1 MQVVGLWRYPVKSLQ
16 GERLDAV
23 DVAPDGLA
31 GDRGFGIVERAT
43 GFVLTARREPR
54 LLLAAAALVGDG
66 VEITLPD
73 GRVANDD
80 AALSEWLGRPVALAK
95 ADTAVAGTYETQLD
109 FEHEDTADWFSWE
122 GPTGPFHDS
131 TRTRVSLVSEGTIG
145 AWDARRFR
153 ANVLLSG
160 DGEDE
165 FVGSTIKVGTVA
177 LEVTKQVD
185 RCVMVTRPQPA
196 IPGSGS
202 IEHDLDVLRTII
214 KDRAG
219 NLAIGALVTHPGTI
233 KVGDAVTA

>member
-16 GERLDAV
+16 GERLDTV
-23 DVAPDGLA
+23 DVTPDGLA
-31 GDRGFGIVERAT
+31 GDREFGIVERAT

-66 VEITLPD
+66 VQITLPD
-73 GRVANDD
+73 GSVATDD
-80 AALSEWLGRPVALAK
+80 SALSAWLGRPVSLAK
-95 ADTAVAGTYETQLD
+95 ADNTVAGTYETQLD

-131 TRTRVSLVSEGTIG
+131 ARTRVSLVSEATIG

-160 DGEDE
+160 AGEDDL
-165 FVGSTIKVGTVA
+165 VGTEIQVGNVT
-177 LEVTKQVD
+177 LDVTKQVD

-196 IPGSGS
+196 IPGSGG
-202 IEHDLDVLRTII
+202 IERDLGVLRTIHR
-214 KDRAG
+214 DRAG
-219 NLAIGALVTHPGTI
+219 NLAIGALVTQPGTI
-233 KVGDAVTA
+233 KVGDALTP